1 MHKAK
6 KALGQNFLTDQH
18 VLEEILEAAELCK
31 TDTILEVGPGKGML
45 TRALLERAGKVI
57 AVEYDADLIP
67 LLQSEFGREKH
78 FELVEQDALRY
89 QAPSG
94 PYKIVA
100 NLPYY
105 ITSPLLNHF
114 LLDQFLNGNPPQ
126 LLVIMVQ
133 KEVAE
138 KILAQKEK
146 HSVLSLQ
153 VHLFGDPELVCVV
166 PRTAFDPAP
175 KVDSAVL
182 AIHVHKEPK
191 IPGDLKKL
199 FWLFHMSFAQKRKK
213 LSNNLASAFRK
224 EANEIKV
231 ELEKLGIDPNL
242 RAEDLTLEEWAK
254 LFQHHGR
261 FQA

>member
-6 KALGQNFLTDQH
+6 KSLGQNFLTDTA
-18 VLEEILEAAELCK
+18 VLEEILNAANISK
-31 TDTILEVGPGKGML
+31 TDTILEIGPGKGML

-57 AVEYDADLIP
+57 AVEYDNDLIP
-67 LLQSEFGREKH
+67 LLQAEFGNGKN
-78 FELVEQDALRY
+78 FELVNQDALQY
-89 QAPSG
+89 KPPSE

-138 KILAQKEK
+138 KILAEKEK

-191 IPGDLKKL
+191 IPGNLKKL
-199 FWLFHMSFAQKRKK
+199 FWLFHVSFTQKRKK
-213 LSNNLASAFRK
+213 LSNNLASILR
-224 EANEIKV
+224 NESSAVKND
-231 ELEKLGIDPNL
+231 LEKLAIDPDV
-242 RAEDLTLEEWAK
+242 RAEDLSLEEWRRLHAWVNGK
-254 LFQHHGR
+254 D
-261 FQA
+261 